1 MDGNIQIQAFVWQPV
16 VIPQAKF
23 RDLLAAFLRQAP
35 ETPDLERQGF
45 ELRTKSPM
53 TWDDV
58 EAFIKAVCKWAGS
71 TGNRVRGQ
79 VLKPGKTAIETA
91 MRDAIIENSL
101 RDAISQLGSN
111 QPNPVGALERMLK
124 IRGLDVSFASKHLR
138 FLFPKYCPTLDSIL
152 SFRLGYKPSPG
163 GYGSF
168 VRRCNEIADELNTA
182 QIEIASIF
190 RGQTDWRPSDVE
202 AALFAWANGWQ

>member
-1 MDGNIQIQAFVWQPV
+1 MDGSIQIEAFVWQPV
-16 VIPQAKF
+16 VIPHAKF
-23 RDLLAAFLRQAP
+23 RDLLAAFLQQAP

-45 ELRTKSPM
+45 ELRTSNPM
-53 TWDDV
+53 TWDDI

-79 VLKPGKTAIETA
+79 VLKPGKTEIETA
-91 MRDAIIENSL
+91 MRDATIENAI

-111 QPNPVGALERMLK
+111 QPDPVSALERMLK

-168 VRRCNEIADELNTA
+168 VRKCNEIADELNTA
-182 QIEIASIF
+182 KIEIASIF
-190 RGQTDWRPSDVE
+190 PGQTDWRPSDVE